1 MAGNWT
7 NCCNYNFT
15 FHCNVLS
22 IYFFFFSVVYTW
34 YSISVIAL
42 SFYYYYFSSILYC
55 IILSLFV
62 IWNVGFGISGLRP
75 AIFRSTSYIF
85 YSSCGFRGRSRFLS
99 GANWCERLP
108 PLEKL

>member
-22 IYFFFFSVVYTW
+22 IGSCLKKKIISSVVYTW

-42 SFYYYYFSSILYC
+42 SFYYYYFSIYYIIMYLLIVYYIILTYC
-55 IILSLFV
+55 IFYCTYLLYI
-62 IWNVGFGISGLRP
+62 IIS
-75 AIFRSTSYIF
+75 IH
-85 YSSCGFRGRSRFLS
+85 
-99 GANWCERLP
+99 
-108 PLEKL
+108 KLDDNNKNNKIK